1 MWISRAFSLV
11 LSSLVLFFTCY
22 SYFVLSKLDSISSNP
37 GDHHALLMIL
47 LPSPWCRKCFHPEN
61 QCILPT
67 PFFGFPCLRDH
78 SSCVLSSETITIFCY
93 YSNFI
98 WQEKKKSGSSCCIMN
113 IAEDLIY
120 VSINNIFD
128 GISLMC
134 VCFVAQSCPTLCNP
148 MGAAHQALL
157 FMGILQARIVEW
169 VAMLSSRGSSQ
180 PRAQT

>member
-11 LSSLVLFFTCY
+11 LSSLVLFLTCY
-22 SYFVLSKLDSISSNP
+22 SYFILSKLDSISSSP
-37 GDHHALLMIL
+37 GDHRALLMIL
-47 LPSPWCRKCFHPEN
+47 LPSPCSRKCFHPEN

-113 IAEDLIY
+113 IAEDLIC

-128 GISLMC
+128 GISFMC
-134 VCFVAQSCPTLCNP
+134 VCFVAQSCPTLCDP
-148 MGAAHQALL
+148 MGVAHQAPL
-157 FMGILQARIVEW
+157 FMGILQARIMEW